1 MSKTCI
7 CILVISL
14 VYSICFEINI
24 NTSEVI
30 TFLSI
35 VIGFQ
40 MTAFALLF
48 SSDTV
53 KRLYNTKDENNP
65 RLTLCHTLKNNY
77 KLAFNTLL
85 ISIVFLLITSDEYR
99 LVHIAV
105 LPIIFVN
112 AYLLYNNANILYKI
126 FIKDAADAKK

>member
-7 CILVISL
+7 CIFVVSL

-24 NTSEVI
+24 NTSAVI

-77 KLAFNTLL
+77 NYIFSILSIIIL
-85 ISIVFLLITSDEYR
+85 IIKKYEK
-99 LVHIAV
+99 
-105 LPIIFVN
+105 
-112 AYLLYNNANILYKI
+112 NI
-126 FIKDAADAKK
+126 

>member
-24 NTSEVI
+24 NTSEV
-30 TFLSI
+30 I